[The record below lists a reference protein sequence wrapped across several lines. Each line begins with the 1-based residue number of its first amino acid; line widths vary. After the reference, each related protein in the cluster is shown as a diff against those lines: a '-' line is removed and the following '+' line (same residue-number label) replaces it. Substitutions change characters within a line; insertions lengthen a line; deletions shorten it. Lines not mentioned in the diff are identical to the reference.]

1 MGTKQESQFLRI
13 SIHREPIAIAA
24 QDIVFIEVFNWKCL
38 IHLVSGAQLEVSAP
52 LKTLAEQLVSPS
64 FLRCGRSFLVNL
76 EHLTGLSNDSL
87 HLRGGTVIPV
97 PRRGRAEI
105 IPYCSRFLAERGE
118 EHSATTHSV

>member
-1 MGTKQESQFLRI
+1 MSANQESQFLRI
-13 SIHREPIAIAA
+13 SIHREPIVIAA

-87 HLRGGTVIPV
+87 HLRGGTVIPI

-105 IPYCSRFLAERGE
+105 IPYCSRFLAENTE
-118 EHSATTHSV
+118 DCSPAAH